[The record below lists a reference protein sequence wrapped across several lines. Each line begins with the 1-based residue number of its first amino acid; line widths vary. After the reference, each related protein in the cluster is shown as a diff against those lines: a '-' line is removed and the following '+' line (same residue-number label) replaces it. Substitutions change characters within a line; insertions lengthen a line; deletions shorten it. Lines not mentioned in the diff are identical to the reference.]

1 MPFVAV
7 PSCVELAFNTT
18 WGGEQT
24 QNSIGVLVAPT
35 PTQAQCD
42 AIANI
47 GLGWWASD
55 VVPLTPSTLVLREA
69 HVRDL
74 TSITGLEASAQ
85 PVGVLSGTNGSPSLP
100 NNVSI
105 CASIRTGH
113 IGRSARGRWYWQGLS
128 ESQVTDSIVL
138 STLLPDIHD
147 ALVNL
152 AGLLAVAGFNWVI
165 ISRFTGGLPRDP
177 TPITFAVTDVV
188 FVDAIVDSQRR
199 RLPGRGS

>member
-1 MPFVAV
+1 MSFVAV

-18 WGGEQT
+18 WAGEHT
-24 QNSIGVLVAPT
+24 QNRIGVLVAPT

-47 GLGWWASD
+47 GLAWWASD
-55 VVPLTPSTLVLREA
+55 VVPLTPTTLELREA

-85 PVGVLSGTNGSPSLP
+85 PTGVLQGTHGSPSLP

-113 IGRSARGRWYWQGLS
+113 IGRSARGRWYWQGLT
-128 ESQVTDSIVL
+128 EDQVTDNVVL

-152 AGLLAVAGFNWVI
+152 AGLLAAAGFNWVI
-165 ISRFTGGLPRDP
+165 ISRFTNNLPRVGG
-177 TPITFAVTDVV
+177 PITFGVTDVV
-188 FVDAIVDSQRR
+188 FVDGTIDSQRR